1 MLKIQAAGA
10 AFSPCEDRF
19 VVHGYRKG
27 LTFPEMIDEFAKI
40 DGINGIGMIHAGPDE
55 LEIITKKLKEYN
67 MMVGCVCPDTYL
79 RAEQKTGTI
88 SSRDPK
94 LRRKYIDSIKASMD

>member
-19 VVHGYRKG
+19 VVDGYRKG

-40 DGINGIGMIHAGPDE
+40 DGINGIGMITASPDE
-55 LEIITKKLKEYN
+55 LQIIKE
-67 MMVGCVCPDTYL
+67 
-79 RAEQKTGTI
+79 
-88 SSRDPK
+88 
-94 LRRKYIDSIKASMD
+94 KANTPRGER